1 MKMKKVLV
9 IEGMHCMGC
18 VGRATRALESLEGI
32 SSAKVDL
39 GKKNAVV
46 EMTGEVSEEAMKAAL
61 SEVELE
67 LVSVSEKK
75 SIFG

>member
-1 MKMKKVLV
+1 MKKVLG

-18 VGRATRALESLEGI
+18 VGRATRALEGLEGI
-32 SSAKVDL
+32 TSAKVDL
-39 GKKNAVV
+39 NKKNAVID
-46 EMTGEVSEEAMKAAL
+46 MSNEVSEESMKEAL
-61 SEVELE
+61 KEVELE

>member
-1 MKMKKVLV
+1 MKKVLE

-18 VGRATRALESLEGI
+18 VGRATRALEGLEGI
-32 SSAKVDL
+32 TSAKVDL
-39 GKKNAVV
+39 KSKNAVV
-46 EMTGEVSEEAMKAAL
+46 DMTEAVSEELMKNAL
-61 SEVELE
+61 NEVELE

>member
-1 MKMKKVLV
+1 MKKVLG

-18 VGRATRALESLEGI
+18 VGRATRALEGLDGI

-39 GKKNAVV
+39 NKKSAVV
-46 EMTGEVSEEAMKAAL
+46 DMTSEVSEETMSAAL
-61 SEVELE
+61 KEVELE

>member
-1 MKMKKVLV
+1 MKKVV
-9 IEGMHCMGC
+9 GIEGMHCMGC
-18 VGRATRALESLEGI
+18 VGRATRALEGLEGI

-46 EMTGEVSEEAMKAAL
+46 DMTGEVSEEAMKAAL
-61 SEVELE
+61 KEVALE

>member
-1 MKMKKVLV
+1 MKKVLE

-18 VGRATRALESLEGI
+18 VGRATRALEGLGVK
-32 SSAKVDL
+32 AKVDL
-39 GKKNAVV
+39 AKKNAVV
-46 EMTGEVSEEAMKAAL
+46 EMDSDIADEVFKKALENAN
-61 SEVELE
+61 LE

>member
-1 MKMKKVLV
+1 MKKVLG

-18 VGRATRALESLEGI
+18 VGRATRALEGLDGI
-32 SSAKVDL
+32 TSAKVDL
-39 GKKNAVV
+39 GSKNAVV
-46 EMTGEVSEEAMKAAL
+46 DMTGEVSEETMREAL
-61 SEVELE
+61 KEVELE

>member
-1 MKMKKVLV
+1 MKKVLG

-18 VGRATRALESLEGI
+18 VGRATRALEGLEGI
-32 SSAKVDL
+32 TSAKVDL
-39 GKKNAVV
+39 NKKNALVD
-46 EMTGEVSEEAMKAAL
+46 MTEEVPEESMKEAL
-61 SEVELE
+61 REVELE

>member
-1 MKMKKVLV
+1 MKKVLG

-18 VGRATRALESLEGI
+18 VGRDTIALESLDGI

-39 GKKNAVV
+39 GSNSAVV
-46 EMTGEVSEEAMKAAL
+46 DMTGEVSEESMKAAL
-61 SEVELE
+61 QEVELE
-67 LVSVSEKK
+67 LVSVADKK

>member
-1 MKMKKVLV
+1 MKKVLG

-18 VGRATRALESLEGI
+18 VGRATRALEGLDGI
-32 SSAKVDL
+32 TSAKVDL
-39 GKKNAVV
+39 GKKSAVV
-46 EMTGEVSEEAMKAAL
+46 DMTGEVSEETMKDAL
-61 SEVELE
+61 KEVELE

>member
-1 MKMKKVLV
+1 MKKVLG

-18 VGRATRALESLEGI
+18 VGRATRALEGLDGI
-32 SSAKVDL
+32 TSAKVDL
-39 GKKNAVV
+39 KSKNAVV
-46 EMTGEVSEEAMKAAL
+46 DMSEEVSEESMKAAL
-61 SEVELE
+61 NEVELE

>member
-1 MKMKKVLV
+1 MKKVLG

-18 VGRATRALESLEGI
+18 VGRATRALEGLEGI
-32 SSAKVDL
+32 ASAKVDL
-39 GKKNAVV
+39 NSKNAVID
-46 EMTGEVSEEAMKAAL
+46 MTKEVSEESMKAAL
-61 SEVELE
+61 IEVELE